1 MTALDFALTYIG
13 RKWAPVPV
21 PYRKKKP
28 ILVDWG
34 NLRITEAD
42 APRFF
47 NGAPQNI
54 GVILGAASD
63 GLADVDL
70 DTPEAVAVAPYLL
83 PPTKAIFGRPSN
95 RASHWLFQ
103 SDLAQRHDTAVLEY
117 RDPTLKPD
125 AKPLVELRIG
135 GGGKAAQTV
144 FPGSVHES
152 GEAIN
157 WEERGNPAEVTGDV
171 LEGAVKQ
178 VAAAALLARHWP
190 GEGSRHEAAKAVG
203 GMLAH
208 GGWSLPATKLFVQA
222 LARAAGD
229 PEWKD
234 RETAAR
240 DAVNKREQG
249 DKVLGLPTLVTLMD
263 ERAAKRAAEW
273 LGLVTVD
280 SFGFTKRTSSAD
292 RASTATGTATNDILT
307 EDNAAQRFAELY
319 AGRLRFC
326 HDRGAWF
333 EWNGTIWK
341 QNRTGTAFQWA
352 RELPRQI
359 SRTEKERIRYVSS
372 KTSFAAGVERFARSD
387 PVFAVTI
394 DIWDPDPWL
403 LGTPGGT
410 VDLRTGE
417 LRAADP
423 ADCITRNCAVAPT
436 EEADCPIWVRFLR
449 EATGGD
455 EELIR
460 FVQQWCGYGLTGS
473 TREHALVFVYG
484 PGGNG
489 KTVFINVLT
498 GIMADYGTTSAMETF
513 TASMSDRHPTDLAML
528 RGARLVTAS
537 ETEEGRAWA
546 ETRIKAL
553 TGGDLISARFMRQD
567 FFTYRPQFKLTV
579 IGNHKPVLRNVDEA
593 ARRRFNIVPFIH
605 KPVNPD
611 PQLEDKL
618 RGEWPSILR
627 WMIDGC
633 LDWQKNRLVRPQS
646 VDAATAEYFSAQD
659 LFGQWLDEA
668 CDVEPANEWLSAKT
682 GDLYGSWATFAKAS
696 GEDPRSKRSFSTEL
710 QKRGLV
716 PNKGTGGVRIFRGI
730 TLKPPPTKSS
740 ADSNDA

>member
-42 APRFF
+42 APRYF
-47 NGAPQNI
+47 NGAPQNV
-54 GVILGAASD
+54 GVIMGAASD

-70 DTPEAVAVAPYLL
+70 DTAEAVAVAPYLL
-83 PPTKAIFGRPSN
+83 PSTKAIFGRPGN
-95 RASHWLFQ
+95 RASHWLYTT
-103 SDLAQRHDTAVLEY
+103 DLAQRHDTAVLEY
-117 RDPTLKPD
+117 RDPTLKAD

-152 GEAIN
+152 GEPID
-157 WEERGNPAEVTGDV
+157 WEERGNPAEVAADE
-171 LEGAVKQ
+171 LEATVKQ

-208 GGWSLPATKLFVQA
+208 GGWTVPATKLFVQA
-222 LARAAGD
+222 VARAAGD

-280 SFGFTKRTSSAD
+280 SFGFTRRTSSAD
-292 RASTATGTATNDILT
+292 RASTATGTSNDIVT
-307 EDNAAQRFAELY
+307 EDNAAERFAELY

-326 HDRGAWF
+326 HDTGAWF
-333 EWNGTIWK
+333 EWTGTIWK

-352 RELPRQI
+352 RELARQI

-387 PVFAVTI
+387 PAFAVTI
-394 DIWDPDPWL
+394 ERWDQDPFL

-410 VDLRTGE
+410 VDLRTGV
-417 LRAADP
+417 LRPSEPSEGITKGAA
-423 ADCITRNCAVAPT
+423 ITPV
-436 EEADCPIWVRFLR
+436 EKADCPLWTRLLH

-455 EELIR
+455 AELIC
-460 FVQQWCGYGLTGS
+460 FLQLWAGYCLTGDV
-473 TREHALVFVYG
+473 REHALVFVYG
-484 PGGNG
+484 AGGNG
-489 KTVFINVLT
+489 KTVFLNVIT
-498 GIMADYGTTSAMETF
+498 GIMNDYATTSAMETF
-513 TASMSDRHPTDLAML
+513 VASQSDRHPTDL
-528 RGARLVTAS
+528 GARGSSRLRRPRKAGH
-537 ETEEGRAWA
+537 GR
-546 ETRIKAL
+546 
-553 TGGDLISARFMRQD
+553 
-567 FFTYRPQFKLTV
+567 RP
-579 IGNHKPVLRNVDEA
+579 
-593 ARRRFNIVPFIH
+593 
-605 KPVNPD
+605 
-611 PQLEDKL
+611 
-618 RGEWPSILR
+618 
-627 WMIDGC
+627 
-633 LDWQKNRLVRPQS
+633 
-646 VDAATAEYFSAQD
+646 
-659 LFGQWLDEA
+659 
-668 CDVEPANEWLSAKT
+668 
-682 GDLYGSWATFAKAS
+682 
-696 GEDPRSKRSFSTEL
+696 
-710 QKRGLV
+710 GL
-716 PNKGTGGVRIFRGI
+716 NK
-730 TLKPPPTKSS
+730 
-740 ADSNDA
+740 